1 MKNKG
6 VLQTWQDA
14 FFLLRECPDDVT
26 GRDYES
32 GAEGDCR
39 NSQAKG
45 PVMDGTLES
54 CVDTAPKKQFLSRDE
69 EYRGLFAW
77 GESFRF
83 LTEAYVPERRRT
95 E

>member
-1 MKNKG
+1 
-6 VLQTWQDA
+6 LQTWQDA
-14 FFLLRECPDDVT
+14 FFLLRKCPDDMT

-54 CVDTAPKKQFLSRDE
+54 CVDTAPKKQFLSRGMRNIESD
-69 EYRGLFAW
+69 LL
-77 GESFRF
+77 GENLSGF
-83 LTEAYVPERRRT
+83 
-95 E
+95 

>member
-26 GRDYES
+26 GRDYEG
-32 GAEGDCR
+32 GAEGDSE

-54 CVDTAPKKQFLSRDE
+54 CVDTAPKKQFLSRGMRNIEAD
-69 EYRGLFAW
+69 LL
-77 GESFRF
+77 GENLSGF
-83 LTEAYVPERRRT
+83 
-95 E
+95 